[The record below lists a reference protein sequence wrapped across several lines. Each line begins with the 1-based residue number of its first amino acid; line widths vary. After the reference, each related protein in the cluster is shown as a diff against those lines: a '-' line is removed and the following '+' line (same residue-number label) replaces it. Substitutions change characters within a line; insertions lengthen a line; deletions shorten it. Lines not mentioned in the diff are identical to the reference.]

1 MKRIMQKDHASK
13 QSKSVKSK
21 KTTSTPAANVESQ
34 KMADTQ
40 MHLDYLMPIV
50 DLEIRAMSEAAA
62 NGDAKATAALH
73 RIAYRATSALNG
85 QPFRQLQELAKNTE
99 WWPVN
104 LSWVPSFNR
113 VNLSDLPRALGLGKD
128 VHSLVDMEAVLKRGA
143 PTNWM
148 GCYFVQFVEECRRF
162 GTLLRSMRQKWKE
175 IGATTIAPYDQKIL
189 VGASNQVL
197 LRKGAIASLMN
208 LELAKLSYEDVQSEM
223 VWAALR
229 GESSLRLRPI
239 LESKQSR
246 EEWFEFGMDLVKEL
260 SSGEFEKPVFGLG
273 RMNRKA
279 GMESAGRIRAGIRQ
293 GIKEGFEAVIANVR
307 PDGFIAVE

>member
-1 MKRIMQKDHASK
+1 MEMDQ
-13 QSKSVKSK
+13 KSK
-21 KTTSTPAANVESQ
+21 KNTHANKMKSKSSPAPGEQQSDN
-34 KMADTQ
+34 TQ

-73 RIAYRATSALNG
+73 RIAFRATSALNG
-85 QPFRQLQELAKNTE
+85 QPFRQLQVLAKNTE

-113 VNLSDLPRALGLGKD
+113 MSLSDLPRALGLGKD

-162 GTLLRSMRQKWKE
+162 GALLRSMRKKWKE
-175 IGATTIAPYDQKIL
+175 IGATTIAPDEQKIL
-189 VGASNQVL
+189 VGASNKVL
-197 LRKGAIASLMN
+197 LNKGAIASLMN
-208 LELAKLSYEDVQSEM
+208 LELVKPTPEDIQSEM
-223 VWAALR
+223 VWAALK
-229 GESSLRLRPI
+229 GETALLLRPL

-246 EEWFEFGMDLVKEL
+246 DEWFEFGMDLVKEL

-279 GMESAGRIRAGIRQ
+279 GMESAGRLRAGIRQ

-307 PDGFIAVE
+307 PDGFVAVE